1 MDKLLNKIKLII
13 SGYINRKKTEND
25 DYLNGKIA
33 LAKEISDA
41 IDFVNNK
48 NLEIEKLDVGDIVFK
63 ETMESMPGSKGFN
76 ANYYLRLQCPTADMH
91 LFNIPFIENQEDEN
105 NVHGDTFEVIVRK
118 VENNKKNAARKNV
131 DAVEPPKKVRRAAR
145 NIQWGYNFGGEFPGV

>member
-1 MDKLLNKIKLII
+1 MEKLLNKIKLII
-13 SGYINRKKTEND
+13 SGYINKRNAEND

-48 NLEIEKLDVGDIVFK
+48 NLEIEKLDVGDIVYK
-63 ETMESMPGSKGFN
+63 ETIESIPASKGYDG
-76 ANYYLRLQCPTADMH
+76 NYYLRLHCQSADMH
-91 LFNIPFIENQEDEN
+91 FFDIPFMRNQENDDDI
-105 NVHGDTFEVIVRK
+105 HGDTFEVIVRK

-131 DAVEPPKKVRRAAR
+131 EAVEPKKRLRRNAG
-145 NIQWGYNFGGEFPGV
+145 NIQWMYHALDEMPRV